1 VTADSDPWYELAAC
15 GLLLTDEDGGILQ
28 ANALFC
34 HALGYNDLP
43 QQGVA
48 TFQSLLTGSGKI
60 VYQTH
65 MQPLV
70 QQQGAVAEIKFDF
83 LHRDGPTVVMVV
95 NARKVTLADG
105 GVAHSIA
112 AFVAADRER
121 HEQALLKAR
130 TEAEQLL
137 RERTDLQREASERG
151 LFAEQLIGIVSHDLR
166 NPLTAIRIG
175 TEMLVMNESD
185 PAQLRLSR
193 RINLA
198 VDRALSL
205 VEDMLDFTLTK
216 TGRSLDIERNPIDLH
231 QVIAIGIDELRLSFP
246 AIVLEH
252 RQQGDGAVQ
261 ADAGRLVRVLGNLV
275 ANAARYGDARRPITV
290 STSVSGDAALLEVH
304 NFGTPIEPALL
315 PHLFQAMSRGAGVHG
330 GGVGLGLYIVSQ
342 VAQAHGGR
350 PTASSSEAHGTRM
363 GIEFPVRPASAA
375 A

>member
-65 MQPLV
+65 MQPLM

-246 AIVLEH
+246 ATVRC
-252 RQQGDGAVQ
+252 RQMPAGWCGCWATWWPMRPVMATPVVRLPSPPPSAVT
-261 ADAGRLVRVLGNLV
+261 RRCWRSTTS
-275 ANAARYGDARRPITV
+275 ARQSSPRCFRTCSRP
-290 STSVSGDAALLEVH
+290 
-304 NFGTPIEPALL
+304 
-315 PHLFQAMSRGAGVHG
+315 
-330 GGVGLGLYIVSQ
+330 
-342 VAQAHGGR
+342 
-350 PTASSSEAHGTRM
+350 
-363 GIEFPVRPASAA
+363 
-375 A
+375 